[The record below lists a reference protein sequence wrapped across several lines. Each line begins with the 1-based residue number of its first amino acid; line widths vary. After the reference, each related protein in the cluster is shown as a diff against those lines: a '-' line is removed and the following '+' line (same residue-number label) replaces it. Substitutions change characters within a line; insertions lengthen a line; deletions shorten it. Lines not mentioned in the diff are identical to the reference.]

1 MDVVTTAAWLATD
14 EIFTDYMGVRHQV
27 VRTAYQSDAG
37 GYYVY
42 VVGQSH
48 PEFYLSNRA
57 VTVHIPDTKFKPGDM
72 VQARNGRGAV
82 YMVTRVIPA
91 SKYSPERY
99 EFDNGSVDVRK
110 RARSGNHP
118 VSRADRGFRKV
129 T

>member
-1 MDVVTTAAWLATD
+1 MDVVTTPAWLARD
-14 EIFTDYMGVRHQV
+14 EIFTDEMGHRHQV
-27 VRTAYQSDAG
+27 DRIQQIDV

-42 VVGQSH
+42 VVGQNY
-48 PEFYLSNRA
+48 PEFYTRDHKI
-57 VTVHIPDTKFKPGDM
+57 TVHVPETKYVPGDM
-72 VQARNGRGAV
+72 VQARNGRGEV

-91 SKYSPERY
+91 SRWSPMRY

-110 RARSGNHP
+110 RARSGHHA